1 MVFIVYPPE
10 PAPLIGKKIDPR
22 EEIFP
27 LVEPN
32 GLVIGRA
39 PRSLCHAGS
48 MLLHPVVNMHIIDR
62 NARLYLQKRS
72 KRKRTYPGCWDTSV
86 GGHVGYGEQLEEALY
101 REAVEELGFYDFHPI
116 FLESFV
122 YENQREKE
130 LVALYATI
138 SSKSPIP
145 YGTEVS
151 EARWWTFEE
160 IEKAPENKFTPS
172 FINEFKKIK
181 DKLLSLL

>member
-1 MVFIVYPPE
+1 MFFLIYPPE
-10 PAPLIGKKIDPR
+10 PAPLIGKIIDSR
-22 EEIFP
+22 EEVFP

-48 MLLHPVVNMHIIDR
+48 MLLHPVVNMHIMDR

-72 KRKRTYPGCWDTSV
+72 KHKNTYPGCWDTSV
-86 GGHVGYGEQLEEALY
+86 GGHVGYGEQLHEALY
-101 REAVEELGFYDFHPI
+101 REAAEELGFYDFHPI

-122 YENQREKE
+122 YEDQREKE
-130 LVALYATI
+130 LVALYVTI
-138 SSKSPIP
+138 SSESPIP

-151 EARWWTFEE
+151 EARWWTMEE
-160 IEKAPENKFTPS
+160 IEKAPKSKFTPN
-172 FINEFKKIK
+172 FLNEFNKIK

>member
-1 MVFIVYPPE
+1 MFFLVYPPE
-10 PAPLIGKKIDPR
+10 PAPLIGKKIDPS

-27 LVEPN
+27 LLEPN

-101 REAVEELGFYDFHPI
+101 VK
-116 FLESFV
+116 
-122 YENQREKE
+122 Q
-130 LVALYATI
+130 
-138 SSKSPIP
+138 SKNW
-145 YGTEVS
+145 VS
-151 EARWWTFEE
+151 TTS
-160 IEKAPENKFTPS
+160 TPS
-172 FINEFKKIK
+172 SWKVSYMKIK
-181 DKLLSLL
+181 EKRACGFICHYLLQKPDSIWNRGERSALVDL